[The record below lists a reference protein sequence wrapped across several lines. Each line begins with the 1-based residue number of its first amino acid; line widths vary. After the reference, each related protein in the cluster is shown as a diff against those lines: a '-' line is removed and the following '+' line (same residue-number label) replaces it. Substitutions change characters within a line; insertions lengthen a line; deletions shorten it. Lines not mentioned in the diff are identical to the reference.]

1 MKTRTQITKNAP
13 WLMKNKYKHRITRDE
28 KEINLFRQWEVQGF
42 PWMKR
47 TASGLD
53 GHHLILDSKPE
64 WEF

>member
-1 MKTRTQITKNAP
+1 
-13 WLMKNKYKHRITRDE
+13 MKNKYKHRITRDE